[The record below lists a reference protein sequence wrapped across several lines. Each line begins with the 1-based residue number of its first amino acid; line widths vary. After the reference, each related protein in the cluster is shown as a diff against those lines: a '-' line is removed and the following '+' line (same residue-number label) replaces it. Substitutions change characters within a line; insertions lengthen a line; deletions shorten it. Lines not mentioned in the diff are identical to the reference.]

1 MSLLAPAVTAP
12 SVGAPPEPQAPPA
25 TSPTTSPPPATASLS
40 PEPPLAPPTD
50 SSSQPGP
57 PSSPPPAA
65 TKPSLLR
72 FVGKPGAAI
81 CGYLRSSLRV
91 SQAAKPEFAE
101 LYGSLSPFIEEACES
116 VDQRRL
122 LSQHDVES
130 FAMVVH
136 DFPLPYFA
144 DDTVVDIILA
154 AVADFPLRLPP

>member
-1 MSLLAPAVTAP
+1 M
-12 SVGAPPEPQAPPA
+12 
-25 TSPTTSPPPATASLS
+25 
-40 PEPPLAPPTD
+40 
-50 SSSQPGP
+50 
-57 PSSPPPAA
+57 
-65 TKPSLLR
+65 
-72 FVGKPGAAI
+72 GKPGAAI

-101 LYGSLSPFIEEACES
+101 LYGSRSPFIEEACES

-136 DFPLPYFA
+136 AFPLPYFA

-154 AVADFPLRLPP
+154 ADADFPLRLPP